1 MPHVPEQEVRLVLQ
15 FAFNS
20 HIPTTLAADDTISN
34 IARQVN
40 HHGAVISR
48 LCTCLKKAK
57 GDLIAGIEG

>member
-34 IARQVN
+34 I
-40 HHGAVISR
+40 GS
-48 LCTCLKKAK
+48 K
-57 GDLIAGIEG
+57 LIITEP